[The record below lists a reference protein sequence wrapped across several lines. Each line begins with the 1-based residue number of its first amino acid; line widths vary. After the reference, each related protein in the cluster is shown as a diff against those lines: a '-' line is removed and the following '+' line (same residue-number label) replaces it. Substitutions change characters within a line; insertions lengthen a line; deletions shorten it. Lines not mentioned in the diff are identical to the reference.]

1 MDTVTTAY
9 SRMAMRSLLALD
21 QRQRARAVGV
31 AEALF
36 EQKIAQPATPPVGQ
50 EGNGAVGQEGNDAD
64 QPDPGEHDELVD
76 TEAEPEAG
84 GAAMD
89 NDAGDGADK
98 PEIAM
103 VPYGGNGVLHLVK
116 YSPTGDLVVAIK
128 DNSVTVVALIDVMQG
143 LKRDADHD

>member
-31 AEALF
+31 AEVLF
-36 EQKIAQPATPPVGQ
+36 EQKIAQPANPP
-50 EGNGAVGQEGNDAD
+50 VGQEGNDAD
-64 QPDPGEHDELVD
+64 QPDPGDNDELVD